1 MRNTRSIVIA
11 LTCVILPGAV
21 AAQADPAQTH
31 LRHVMNEF
39 TDTPNKQGL
48 LTIALADARVAAQ
61 HTALAGRNTANLE
74 ALKLHAGHILHAVD
88 PAEGSTGPG
97 SGYGVKKAAAA
108 LATHIEM
115 AGRAQGAPP
124 PFVQHAPHVATAARN
139 TDARVTNI
147 VSLAKRMQAATS
159 AAEAAAI
166 LAEMT
171 PVVNALISGVD
182 TNGNGT
188 VEWRQ
193 GEGGLAQAEEHVK
206 NMMAG
211 GGD

>member
-11 LTCVILPGAV
+11 LACIVLPGAL
-21 AAQADPAQTH
+21 AAQADPANTH
-31 LRHVMNEF
+31 VRHVANEF

-48 LTIALADARVAAQ
+48 LTVALADARVAAQ
-61 HTALAGRNTANLE
+61 HTALAGRNTTNLE

-97 SGYGVKKAAAA
+97 SGYGVKKAATAM
-108 LATHIEM
+108 ATHIEM
-115 AGRAQGAPP
+115 AGRAQGAPAL
-124 PFVQHAPHVATAARN
+124 FTQHAPHVATASRN
-139 TDARVTNI
+139 TVTRVDNI

-171 PVVNALISGVD
+171 PVVNALITGVD
-182 TNGNGT
+182 TNGNGQ
-188 VEWRQ
+188 VEW
-193 GEGGLAQAEEHVK
+193 EHGSWELG
-206 NMMAG
+206 ARS
-211 GGD
+211 

>member
-11 LTCVILPGAV
+11 LAVIALPGALS
-21 AAQADPAQTH
+21 AQADPAQIH
-31 LRHVMNEF
+31 VRHVLNEF

-48 LTIALADARVAAQ
+48 LTVALADARVAAQ
-61 HTALAGRNTANLE
+61 HASLAGRNTTNLE

-97 SGYGVKKAAAA
+97 SGYGVKKASAA

-115 AGRAQGAPP
+115 AGRAAGAPA

-139 TDARVTNI
+139 TVTRIDNI

-171 PVVNALISGVD
+171 PVVNALIAGVD

-211 GGD
+211 GGA